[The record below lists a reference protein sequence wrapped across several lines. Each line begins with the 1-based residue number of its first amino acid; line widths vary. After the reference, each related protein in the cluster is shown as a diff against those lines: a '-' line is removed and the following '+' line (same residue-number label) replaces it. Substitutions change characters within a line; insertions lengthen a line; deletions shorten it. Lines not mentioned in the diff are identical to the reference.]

1 MGKCS
6 LTTWRILPG
15 PPDYY
20 QIVSPILLIFAAII
34 APELLCP
41 DRRNGVINL
50 YLVRPLSS
58 NDYVLSRWLAFF
70 AVSLVF
76 IYAGQV
82 LLLAGLVMGAD
93 DQVEYLR
100 ENWAHIPRFLAGG
113 LVIAA
118 VTTTIPLAAAALTTR
133 RAYASL
139 AVIGLFLVSTVTVG
153 ILTEVECVTTE
164 ESSGDGSS
172 RSVSVSVTFGGG
184 GSGGG
189 PNTVCEPRV
198 RGRWKLGPADRLRR
212 HTDPGQ
218 RPDLRQL
225 QRRVGW
231 RRRGASPCPGHRGVV
246 SGRGRRPR
254 VHSVGAVQEVGHVSV
269 QTSTFD
275 RASTGATI
283 EVSEVSKWFGS
294 VVAVNDISLQV
305 SPGVTGLLGPNG
317 AGKTTLLYMIAGL
330 SSCSRGAITVTGEA
344 VRDNPDLY
352 RRVGFMP
359 EHESIYPF
367 LTGRQFVTTSAKL
380 HGITDVAAAADRV
393 IEMVGL
399 EDAQNRSMGGYSRGM
414 RQRMRLA
421 AALVH
426 DPDVIILDE
435 PLNGTDPRQR
445 LDFQDSM
452 ERLASEGK
460 TILISSHILE
470 EVETLASRILLMLSG
485 KLAAAG
491 DFRAIRARL
500 DEHAYQVRV
509 VVDRP
514 NAMAS
519 AIVEMDSI
527 DSIAFSD
534 DRSLVVHSRNVA
546 ELQTSLPRLA
556 QERGIR
562 LTRVE
567 PMDESLESLFE
578 YMVER

>member
-1 MGKCS
+1 
-6 LTTWRILPG
+6 
-15 PPDYY
+15 
-20 QIVSPILLIFAAII
+20 
-34 APELLCP
+34 
-41 DRRNGVINL
+41 
-50 YLVRPLSS
+50 
-58 NDYVLSRWLAFF
+58 
-70 AVSLVF
+70 
-76 IYAGQV
+76 
-82 LLLAGLVMGAD
+82 
-93 DQVEYLR
+93 
-100 ENWAHIPRFLAGG
+100 
-113 LVIAA
+113 
-118 VTTTIPLAAAALTTR
+118 
-133 RAYASL
+133 
-139 AVIGLFLVSTVTVG
+139 
-153 ILTEVECVTTE
+153 
-164 ESSGDGSS
+164 
-172 RSVSVSVTFGGG
+172 
-184 GSGGG
+184 
-189 PNTVCEPRV
+189 
-198 RGRWKLGPADRLRR
+198 
-212 HTDPGQ
+212 
-218 RPDLRQL
+218 
-225 QRRVGW
+225 
-231 RRRGASPCPGHRGVV
+231 
-246 SGRGRRPR
+246 
-254 VHSVGAVQEVGHVSV
+254 
-269 QTSTFD
+269 
-275 RASTGATI
+275 
-283 EVSEVSKWFGS
+283 
-294 VVAVNDISLQV
+294 
-305 SPGVTGLLGPNG
+305 
-317 AGKTTLLYMIAGL
+317 
-330 SSCSRGAITVTGEA
+330 
-344 VRDNPDLY
+344 
-352 RRVGFMP
+352 MP

-380 HGITDVAAAADRV
+380 HGITDVADAVDRV

-399 EDAQNRSMGGYSRGM
+399 QDAQNRSMGEYSRGM
-414 RQRMRLA
+414 RQRMRLS